1 MYSSM
6 DCTSPIHKARSLDVM
21 SKDADSS
28 QTLSC
33 QRKWGG
39 EIEREMKNIL
49 FIMEQGAINL
59 LCYDPHPV

>member
-1 MYSSM
+1 
-6 DCTSPIHKARSLDVM
+6 M

-33 QRKWGG
+33 QRKWG
-39 EIEREMKNIL
+39 ERDRERDEEW
-49 FIMEQGAINL
+49 FIYHGAINL

>member
-6 DCTSPIHKARSLDVM
+6 DCTSPIHKERSPDVM

-33 QRKWGG
+33 QRKGGGGG
-39 EIEREMKNIL
+39 ERDEEC
-49 FIMEQGAINL
+49 FIYHGAINL